1 MPDREKRNRQLPEEQ
16 ALIDNDG
23 GPNRAFTHDPLEVGP
38 APDDFN
44 QEETLLWD
52 EFTSSLPWLASSDRP
67 LLIRAVRLGVRID
80 RYEHLLD
87 AEVDG
92 DLDRPAK
99 LNALRQ
105 LRDNTDKSYQNLVAD
120 LGGLPRTRPQI
131 PISYADEDAEALS
144 QLADGNEEVV
154 SFDD

>member
-1 MPDREKRNRQLPEEQ
+1 MPSGKRDRQLPEENTLSG
-16 ALIDNDG
+16 ADNRTD
-23 GPNRAFTHDPLEVGP
+23 REFLVDPLEVGP

-52 EFTSSLPWLASSDRP
+52 EFVTSLPWLASSDRP
-67 LLIRAVRLGVRID
+67 LLIRAVRLGTRID
-80 RYEHLLD
+80 KYEALLD
-87 AEVDG
+87 AEVNG

-105 LRDNTDKSYQNLVAD
+105 LRDNTDKAYQGLVAD
-120 LGGLPRTRPQI
+120 LGGLPRTRPQV
-131 PISYADEDAEALS
+131 PISFVEEDAENLS
-144 QLADGNEEVV
+144 KLADGNEEVV